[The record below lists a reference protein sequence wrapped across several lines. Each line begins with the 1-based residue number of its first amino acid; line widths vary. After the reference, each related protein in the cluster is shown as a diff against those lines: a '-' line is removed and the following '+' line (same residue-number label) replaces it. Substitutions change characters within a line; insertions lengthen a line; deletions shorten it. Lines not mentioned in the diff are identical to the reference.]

1 MLLAG
6 TSIGAGLLAL
16 PFTAGLG
23 GFFPGL
29 AAFLFCFLFMMYS
42 MFLLLEASLYCKEPS
57 ANIISMSRLHLGI
70 IAESTAWVCTLILF
84 YSICTAYLSGGGGLI
99 KSALSQSM
107 DVNLPLYACIFIYLI
122 CIGSFSAAGI
132 NWADRI
138 NRILMIG
145 LITSYLAM
153 IFVVSPHAHLANLSP
168 GKPMSLLVALPVIS
182 AAFAGHPVLPSLR
195 AYLNDDLPSLKKI
208 IIIGSC
214 IPLSMYLVWQFMI
227 LSIVPQEG
235 AHGLIA
241 IAKSNNS
248 LEMLSNTLSTDMN
261 IAHVSSL
268 NNSFSFFAIVTSYLG
283 ITLALY
289 DFLNDGLKLYKY
301 TYGRTINLALT
312 FFPPLVFSLIVGG
325 FARAI
330 SYAGI
335 MVVILYAILPATMVW
350 KARYDSHDKAKLTAW
365 GGKPGLIL
373 TVIISFTIIGLHLA
387 GEFNLI
393 NPYS

>member
-23 GFFPGL
+23 GFFPGIG
-29 AAFLFCFLFMMYS
+29 AFLFCFLFMMYS
-42 MFLLLEASLYCKEPS
+42 MFLLLEASLYCKDSS

-70 IAESTAWVCTLILF
+70 FAETTAWVCTLILF

-99 KSALSQSM
+99 RSALNHSFNI
-107 DVNLPLYACIFIYLI
+107 NLSSTICIFIYI
-122 CIGSFSAAGI
+122 ISIGSFSAAGI
-132 NWADRI
+132 TWTDRI

-145 LITSYLAM
+145 LISSYLAM
-153 IFVVSPHAHLANLSP
+153 IFVVSPHASLTNLSS
-168 GKPMSLLVALPVIS
+168 GKPLSLLAALPIIS

-195 AYLNDDLPSLKKI
+195 TYLNDDLPSLKKI
-208 IIIGSC
+208 IIVGSC
-214 IPLSMYLVWQFMI
+214 IPLAMYLVWQFLI
-227 LSIVPQEG
+227 LSIIPQTG

-241 IAKSNNS
+241 VSKSSNS
-248 LEMLSNTLSTDMN
+248 LEMLSNVLSTDMN
-261 IAHVSSL
+261 IAHVSTL

-289 DFLNDGLKLYKY
+289 DFLNDGLKLHQRPH
-301 TYGRTINLALT
+301 GRMINLTLT
-312 FFPPLVFSLIVGG
+312 FLPPLVFSLLFGG
-325 FARAI
+325 FSRAI
-330 SYAGI
+330 SYAGL
-335 MVVILYAILPATMVW
+335 MVIILYAILPATMVW
-350 KARYDSHDKAKLTAW
+350 KARYDSHDDAKLVTW

-373 TVIISFTIIGLHLA
+373 TYIISFTIIGLHFA

-393 NPYS
+393 QSLQ